1 MIDISDMVKKGW
13 EDSTLKVHI
22 TNIHGHHFASTALK
36 AQNRTADIAERALEY
51 RELGIYCYDAR
62 SDSPQMLA
70 SRLDGI
76 IASVGYDD
84 IVIFQY
90 PTWNDIRF
98 DKMLIRRLSQ
108 YKGLKKIFFV
118 HDVLSLMFEDNR
130 YLMGE
135 HIDFF
140 NQADLIILPS
150 QRMADTLCAEGL
162 RVKKIIIQKMWDL
175 PVAVDQTVTP
185 KFKKVINF
193 AGNPDM
199 RKFEFVKEWNYD
211 TVELRGTA
219 ETGEWAKGKNIS
231 SLGWFN
237 VDTFLVNALRS
248 SGGFGLLWSDDPY
261 WCEYMKMNANYKLS
275 AYLAAGI
282 PVIVNENIAESD
294 TIVRKNLGLSV
305 ESMDEAVGKIE
316 SMSEKQYNEMVV
328 NVALFSNLI
337 RDGYFAKKC
346 LTDAVFQLL
355 CD

>member
-1 MIDISDMVKKGW
+1 M
-13 EDSTLKVHI
+13 KVHI
-22 TNIHGHHFASTALK
+22 TNIHGHHFTSTALK
-36 AQNRTADIAERALEY
+36 AQNRTADIAEKALGY
-51 RELGIYCYDAR
+51 SELGICCYNAK

-70 SRLDGI
+70 TRLDGI
-76 IASVGYDD
+76 MASVGYGD

-90 PTWNDIRF
+90 PTWNDIEF
-98 DKMLIRRLSQ
+98 DKALIWRLKQ
-108 YKGLKKIFFV
+108 YRGLKIIFFI
-118 HDVLSLMFEDNR
+118 HDVLSLMFESNR
-130 YLMGE
+130 CHLKE
-135 HIDFF
+135 HVDFF

-162 RVKKIIIQKMWDL
+162 TVKKIVIQRMWDF
-175 PVAVDQTVTP
+175 PIAVDWTTIPQFG
-185 KFKKVINF
+185 KIINF

-199 RKFEFVKEWNYD
+199 HKFEFVKEWNYG
-211 TVELRGTA
+211 TVELRVTA
-219 ETGEWAKGKNIS
+219 DIGDWAKGKNIS

-237 VDTFLVNALRS
+237 ADTFLINTLRN
-248 SGGFGLLWSDDPY
+248 SGGFGLLWSDDSY

-282 PVIVNENIAESD
+282 PVIVNKNIAESD

-305 ESMDEAVGKIE
+305 ESLDEAVGKIE
-316 SMSEKQYNEMVV
+316 NMNEKQYDEMVA